1 MEKLLRIAL
10 LPIFMAG
17 FLLPSMSLA
26 MNEDE
31 LGIKVRGPKSSDN
44 FPYDKYG
51 PISNRDTLWNIALRV
66 RPDNKLTIYQVMES
80 LYQENPKS
88 FLDNNVNHLVEGSF
102 LNIPDIEVMFSID
115 KDTAKLNSENADRVW
130 QKKLPEISK
139 ATPAKEKIVNKDDLN
154 LVKTE
159 INQKLETMDS
169 AQQKQLKNI
178 QYDVLNSIDG
188 LEEILKENTSLNER
202 LTSMN
207 EKLANLEL
215 EVEQGKALKQQMDDI
230 QNLLKQAQAREQ
242 SLIRERQQAELKE
255 LQEAELAKEKLTSQ
269 TWFIVLVSTL
279 PAFLIIG
286 GLALFFIRNKKPS
299 GDKRKDAK
307 ITKHDKKQ
315 KEDAPLTQTAED
327 ELDIDLL
334 EDDLSIDLLEKTV
347 NEGADFE
354 YSKEGNTNSR
364 SEPLDELDILED
376 IGVDDSLVNQSDELD
391 ELDALLDEINAENEE
406 ELPTNQQDKE
416 PLDISLENDISSYSM
431 KSPDESDA
439 LIDEVI
445 EKEIDEVLP
454 EPQAASI
461 TEEITSSDD
470 IDDLLDEVISG
481 VEADPELITENESE
495 VNSESELEQST
506 EEKQARDRN
515 EKPTEEITSLDD
527 IDELFDEVNSGVEA
541 EPELIIETESE
552 VNSEIEL
559 EQSTEE
565 KQARERNKKPTQEI
579 TPPDDIDELLDEV
592 NSGVEAEPEL
602 ITENESE
609 VNSEIESEE
618 LLDEPLDNT
627 LTGEESDDNKEKI
640 SNFIDDSIEPFLE
653 VELDKSDALA
663 ELQSDIA
670 ENNDIGSSSEEEA
683 TETTTET
690 TTESEELQSLDEI
703 DFDDLLA
710 SIEDETPQIESQQD
724 ETTSTTEDVKK
735 QVLEGT
741 SLELDISQSS
751 EPPSEPKD
759 QERDFVSVESL
770 LSETEET
777 LEEPYKESNIEVGL
791 GNFPDMTKGI
801 NKIDVDQDSSI
812 AAKLDLAKVY
822 IEIDDDEHA
831 QLLLDE
837 VIVKGDKEQI
847 HEAKNLLNEL

>member
-66 RPDNKLTIYQVMES
+66 RPDNRLTIYQVMES

-376 IGVDDSLVNQSDELD
+376 ISVDDALVNQSDELD

-431 KSPDESDA
+431 KSPDERDA
-439 LIDEVI
+439 LIDEVN
-445 EKEIDEVLP
+445 
-454 EPQAASI
+454 
-461 TEEITSSDD
+461 
-470 IDDLLDEVISG
+470 SG
-481 VEADPELITENESE
+481 VEAEPELITKNESE

-515 EKPTEEITSLDD
+515 EKSTEEITSLDD
-527 IDELFDEVNSGVEA
+527 IDELLDEVNSGVEA
-541 EPELIIETESE
+541 EPELITENESE

-559 EQSTEE
+559 EQNTEE
-565 KQARERNKKPTQEI
+565 KQARDRNKKPTQEI
-579 TPPDDIDELLDEV
+579 TSPDDIDELLDEV

-627 LTGEESDDNKEKI
+627 LTGEESDDNEEKI
-640 SNFIDDSIEPFLE
+640 SNFIDDSTEPFLD

-663 ELQSDIA
+663 ESQSDIA

-683 TETTTET
+683 TET

-710 SIEDETPQIESQQD
+710 SIEDETPQIESKQD

-741 SLELDISQSS
+741 SLELDISKGS

>member
-66 RPDNKLTIYQVMES
+66 RPDNRLTIYQVMES

-315 KEDAPLTQTAED
+315 KEDAPLTQTDED

-376 IGVDDSLVNQSDELD
+376 ISVDDALVNQSDELD

-431 KSPDESDA
+431 KSPDERDA
-439 LIDEVI
+439 LIDEVN
-445 EKEIDEVLP
+445 
-454 EPQAASI
+454 
-461 TEEITSSDD
+461 
-470 IDDLLDEVISG
+470 SG
-481 VEADPELITENESE
+481 VEAEPELITKNESE

-515 EKPTEEITSLDD
+515 EKSTEEITSL
-527 IDELFDEVNSGVEA
+527 
-541 EPELIIETESE
+541 
-552 VNSEIEL
+552 
-559 EQSTEE
+559 
-565 KQARERNKKPTQEI
+565 
-579 TPPDDIDELLDEV
+579 DDIDELLDEV

-609 VNSEIESEE
+609 VNSEIE
-618 LLDEPLDNT
+618 
-627 LTGEESDDNKEKI
+627 
-640 SNFIDDSIEPFLE
+640 LE
-653 VELDKSDALA
+653 
-663 ELQSDIA
+663 Q
-670 ENNDIGSSSEEEA
+670 N
-683 TETTTET
+683 
-690 TTESEELQSLDEI
+690 
-703 DFDDLLA
+703 
-710 SIEDETPQIESQQD
+710 
-724 ETTSTTEDVKK
+724 
-735 QVLEGT
+735 
-741 SLELDISQSS
+741 
-751 EPPSEPKD
+751 
-759 QERDFVSVESL
+759 
-770 LSETEET
+770 TEEKQAR
-777 LEEPYKESNIEVGL
+777 ER
-791 GNFPDMTKGI
+791 
-801 NKIDVDQDSSI
+801 NKKPTQ
-812 AAKLDLAKVY
+812 
-822 IEIDDDEHA
+822 
-831 QLLLDE
+831 
-837 VIVKGDKEQI
+837 
-847 HEAKNLLNEL
+847 